1 MNLSFVVHCTTIE
14 MKVYALTIGMRLA
27 RFAMK
32 VLASKSAIKIKLD
45 VGRSSLKAS
54 TDTEWKIKMRGSS
67 LTAK

>member
-1 MNLSFVVHCTTIE
+1 MNLSFVVRCTTVE
-14 MKVYALTIGMRLA
+14 MKVYALTIGMILA

-54 TDTEWKIKMRGSS
+54 TDTVN
-67 LTAK
+67 A